1 MNLRRVSLALV
12 LAFSSYGLV
21 VAGAQD
27 DRRDNQQEQR
37 RDQDR
42 DRNTTDESRFQGN
55 SNYQRGWKDG
65 LKHKHKNKKWK
76 NDADREAYE
85 AGYAHGNQGEKWQK
99 PEQRRDHDNH

>member
-27 DRRDNQQEQR
+27 DRRANQQEQQ

-42 DRNTTDESRFQGN
+42 SRDNRDESSFYGN